1 MPSDWGTTARL
12 LRRAGFGATGAQIDA
27 AAAMGAVAWLDQA
40 LAADPGADA
49 AQEPPPAL
57 PAPPSPDRGATR
69 QQRQAQRQTQRE
81 GVDALGRWWLRRMI
95 RTEHPLTE
103 KLTFGWHEHFATS
116 AAKVRDAPLLLAQNQ
131 RLRSQGRGRFDALA
145 TAMLTDPALMLY
157 LDAPRNRSGNPNEN
171 LAREFL
177 ELFTLGHGGGY
188 TEQDVKE
195 GARALTGWRIER
207 DGTASVVA
215 RRHDGGV
222 KTVLGVSGRLD
233 AAGFAQA
240 VLRQPATATHV
251 ATRWWNRLACPQPP
265 TAATLERLRA
275 AYGTDG
281 DLTALVRAV
290 LTDPQFDAAAGSLVV
305 TPVEWVVGAA
315 RALRLPTDDATLD
328 RLGQALRALGQVPF
342 YPPNV
347 SGWPAG
353 AAWLSTAA
361 AQRRVQVAQTLA
373 ATGDLSPLDGVG
385 AGGRVEAVAHLLGIP
400 HLTPRTAAALH
411 PLSATPREL
420 VALALVSPE
429 YLVN

>member
-1 MPSDWGTTARL
+1 MPSDWVTTARL

-40 LAADPGADA
+40 LAADA

-95 RTEHPLTE
+95 RTEQPLTE

-131 RLRSQGRGRFDALA
+131 QLRSQGRGRFDALA

-251 ATRWWNRLACPQPP
+251 ATRWWSRLASPEPVP
-265 TAATLERLRA
+265 VATLGRLQA

-290 LTDPQFDAAAGSLVV
+290 LTDPAFDAAAGSLVV

-385 AGGRVEAVAHLLGIP
+385 AGGRVEAVAYLLGIP